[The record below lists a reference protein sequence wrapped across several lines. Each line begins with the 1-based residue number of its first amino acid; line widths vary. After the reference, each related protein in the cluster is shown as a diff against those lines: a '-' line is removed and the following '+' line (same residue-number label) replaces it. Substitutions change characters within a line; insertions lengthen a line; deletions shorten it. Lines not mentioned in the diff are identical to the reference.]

1 VQVANVVF
9 AYLCWAIMKKSIIV
23 ITLIFCLAAFS
34 YPAAAQ
40 CSICNKT
47 VMQMGSKPAQG
58 FNTGI
63 LYLMAIP
70 YAAVG
75 FISYKW
81 WRSRRSKEQ

>member
-1 VQVANVVF
+1 MALLF
-9 AYLCWAIMKKSIIV
+9 LYLHSKIMKKFFFILLVFVS
-23 ITLIFCLAAFS
+23 FS
-34 YPAAAQ
+34 LVSPNANAQ

-70 YAAVG
+70 YLAVG
-75 FISYKW
+75 FVGYRW
-81 WRSRRSKEQ
+81 WRSKHEND

>member
-1 VQVANVVF
+1 
-9 AYLCWAIMKKSIIV
+9 MKKIIPIIL
-23 ITLIFCLAAFS
+23 ITMFS
-34 YPAAAQ
+34 FSSTNLNAQ

-70 YAAVG
+70 YLAVG
-75 FISYKW
+75 FVGYRW
-81 WRSRRSKEQ
+81 WRSKHEKD